1 MRFFPEGFEYA
12 TYLDGAPTSMWEAHE
27 QWEESLAWPIVTV
40 LGFLALRDRHIFL
53 KPNVSKSAA

>member
-12 TYLDGAPTSMWEAHE
+12 TYLDGAPTSMWEAQ